1 MEEEWGNYYN
11 AKQWHLYTRQLSHVT
26 LPQIWGS

>member
-1 MEEEWGNYYN
+1 MEEEGGNYYN
-11 AKQWHLYTRQLSHVT
+11 AKLYTRQLSHVT